1 MRCIHT
7 GWFWFCSVE
16 LIYIIYKSVH
26 LPCTKSRK
34 KEGAEMAY
42 KDAKDA
48 YKYNNDFNREK
59 YDRISLMVK
68 SGKKDIIKAKAA
80 ANNES
85 VNSFI
90 NRAIDMLLEN
100 S

>member
-1 MRCIHT
+1 
-7 GWFWFCSVE
+7 
-16 LIYIIYKSVH
+16 
-26 LPCTKSRK
+26 
-34 KEGAEMAY
+34 MAY

-68 SGKKDIIKAKAA
+68 SGKKDIIKANAA

-85 VNSFI
+85 VNAFI

>member
-1 MRCIHT
+1 
-7 GWFWFCSVE
+7 
-16 LIYIIYKSVH
+16 
-26 LPCTKSRK
+26 
-34 KEGAEMAY
+34 MAY
-42 KDAKDA
+42 KDVKDT

-68 SGKKDIIKAKAA
+68 SGKKEIIKAKAA

-85 VNSFI
+85 VNAFI
-90 NRAIDMLLEN
+90 NRAIDILLDK

>member
-1 MRCIHT
+1 
-7 GWFWFCSVE
+7 
-16 LIYIIYKSVH
+16 
-26 LPCTKSRK
+26 
-34 KEGAEMAY
+34 MAY
-42 KDAKDA
+42 KDVKDA

-68 SGKKDIIKAKAA
+68 SGKKEIIKAK

-85 VNSFI
+85 VNAFI
-90 NRAIDMLLEN
+90 NRAIDMLLDE

>member
-1 MRCIHT
+1 MFRGID
-7 GWFWFCSVE
+7 
-16 LIYIIYKSVH
+16 IYYIQVGTSPMYEIQK
-26 LPCTKSRK
+26 K

-68 SGKKDIIKAKAA
+68 SGKKDIIKEKAA

-85 VNSFI
+85 VNAFI